1 MASQDTVSTAPWHAA
16 YPAPR
21 HQPGSLTRDQVLQMI
36 IKSHELGTRP
46 NFVLIDLRR
55 NDHEGGTIRGS
66 INLPAQSLYPSIPA
80 LYGILKEAGVHKV
93 IWYCSSSRGRGTR
106 AAGWFGDYLADHNID
121 NGNMESLVLAEGVKG
136 WATAGPEYLEWMDEY
151 DSAAWQTYGGPRSH
165 NVVGILSTL
174 AAQMARQDTEALG
187 KFEGFICTALVNA
200 LRRGNYGANI
210 DMWFKTSTKWVLA
223 LP

>member
-1 MASQDTVSTAPWHAA
+1 MNSIKQTDQGLWRYGPEENTVASVLSGSGSGSNADDDCSAKHINFEMASQDTISTAPWHAA

-46 NFVLIDLRR
+46 DFVLIDLRR

-106 AAGWFGDYLADHNID
+106 AAGWFGDYLADNNID

-151 DSAAWQTYGGPRSH
+151 DSAAWQ
-165 NVVGILSTL
+165 
-174 AAQMARQDTEALG
+174 A
-187 KFEGFICTALVNA
+187 
-200 LRRGNYGANI
+200 
-210 DMWFKTSTKWVLA
+210 
-223 LP
+223 